1 MARVSVI
8 GSGNFGSCIAREIGN
23 NVKNLKDIFNEE
35 IKMWVLDEQVNGE
48 SLIQIINTK
57 HENVKYLPGFVI
69 PENVKAIGDITE
81 CCDADYFIFVVPHQ
95 FLASTLKKMVGHVKP
110 TATGCLL
117 TKGIT
122 FKDGT
127 VQLLTDTVEEI
138 LGIKCGSLMGANIAN
153 EIARGDYC
161 ESTLA
166 FPISG
171 SPIATNW
178 KKLFE
183 NPKFS
188 IRITDD
194 IVLQQLAG
202 TLKNII
208 AIGGGIIDGL
218 KMGQS
223 TKAAILRVG
232 FLEVYEFAK
241 WYFPERGVKLET
253 MVESCGFG
261 DIVASSYGGRNR
273 KCAEYFVQTGK
284 SFQECEAELLNGQ
297 KLQGTLAAAEVFKV
311 LKARNAVKQFPL
323 FATIHM
329 IITRQVKPEE
339 IINYNGKHLENA

>member
-1 MARVSVI
+1 V
-8 GSGNFGSCIAREIGN
+8 
-23 NVKNLKDIFNEE
+23 
-35 IKMWVLDEQVNGE
+35 W
-48 SLIQIINTK
+48 LI
-57 HENVKYLPGFVI
+57 
-69 PENVKAIGDITE
+69 D
-81 CCDADYFIFVVPHQ
+81 
-95 FLASTLKKMVGHVKP
+95 
-110 TATGCLL
+110 GC
-117 TKGIT
+117 
-122 FKDGT
+122 
-127 VQLLTDTVEEI
+127 
-138 LGIKCGSLMGANIAN
+138 NIAN

-166 FPISG
+166 FPVKD
-171 SPIATNW
+171 SPISTNW

-241 WYFPERGVKLET
+241 WYFPGRGVKLET

-273 KCAEYFVQTGK
+273 KCAEHFVLTGK
-284 SFQECEAELLNGQ
+284 SFPECEAELLNGQ
-297 KLQGTLAAAEVFKV
+297 KLQGTLAAAEIFKV
-311 LKARNAVKQFPL
+311 LKVRNAVKQFPL
-323 FATIHM
+323 FTTIHM
-329 IITRQVKPEE
+329 IITNQIKPEE
-339 IINYNGKHLENA
+339 IINYNGIEYRHEKNGNVESYLAKYRPQSKINSH